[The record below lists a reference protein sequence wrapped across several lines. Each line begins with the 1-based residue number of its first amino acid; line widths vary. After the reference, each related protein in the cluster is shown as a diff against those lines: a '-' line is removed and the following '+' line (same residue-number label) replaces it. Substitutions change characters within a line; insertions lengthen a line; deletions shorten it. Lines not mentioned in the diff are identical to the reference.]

1 MKNLNEKFIN
11 FFKKYAI
18 PPESKFLVGVS
29 GGVDSMA
36 LLHLIKDFIDNTSKA
51 FFQAIMEHLEENR
64 KAFQLAPQKVVST
77 EEEVKDG
84 APAEYTVP
92 VAFDSANFF
101 G

>member
-1 MKNLNEKFIN
+1 MN
-11 FFKKYAI
+11 
-18 PPESKFLVGVS
+18 
-29 GGVDSMA
+29 
-36 LLHLIKDFIDNTSKA
+36 
-51 FFQAIMEHLEENR
+51 HLEENR

-77 EEEVKDG
+77 EEEIKEG